1 MQFIGPPFTFGINV
15 INEGIGCIGPKAM
28 TNVAGGVYW
37 MDYTGFYFY
46 NGTVQPIQCSVQDY
60 VFDDFNSSEPYKTF
74 AFSNQRFNEVG

>member
-1 MQFIGPPFTFGINV
+1 MQFIGPPFTFGVNM

-46 NGTVQPIQCSVQDY
+46 NGTVLQYHAVYRTMYLMILTLLSLIKLLLLVIK
-60 VFDDFNSSEPYKTF
+60 SLMK
-74 AFSNQRFNEVG
+74 